1 MHHRLPTSLPI
12 LVALGLMA
20 CSQASPPEATAPTP
34 EPQAPAAPA
43 PAPAAAADADVD
55 VARGIAARFLG
66 ELKPALVGAM
76 QAGGPTHAIPVCAE
90 RSPEIA
96 ASLSKE
102 TGWTVTRVSLKARA
116 PSATPDAWE
125 RAGLER
131 FDAEVASGTPANT
144 LEHAEVITAETGNSF
159 RYLKAIPTGAVC
171 LSCHGESISQDVR
184 DTLAVHYPGDA
195 ATGYALGQ
203 VRGAFSLSKTLP

>member
-1 MHHRLPTSLPI
+1 MHHRRPTSLPI

-20 CSQASPPEATAPTP
+20 CSQPAPPEAMAPTP

-43 PAPAAAADADVD
+43 AEVPASAADVD

-76 QAGGPTHAIPVCAE
+76 KAGGPTHAIPVCAE

-131 FDAEVASGTPANT
+131 FDTEVASGTPANT
-144 LEHAEVITAETGNSF
+144 LEHAEVITDESGKSF

-171 LSCHGESISQDVR
+171 LNCHGLCSGPRHTFAWCMWIGGRPS
-184 DTLAVHYPGDA
+184 A
-195 ATGYALGQ
+195 APEAPFTTA
-203 VRGAFSLSKTLP
+203 KNPPM